1 MNDNEI
7 LTEKSMQ
14 RHVTKNK
21 IKAIIAKHD
30 ERKDSVVGTVSR
42 SEFYDEARKAYAI
55 IATSEKALYANVL
68 LQKGVL

>member
-21 IKAIIAKHD
+21 IKAIIAYTARTVALFDTKYSPSVIHLSL
-30 ERKDSVVGTVSR
+30 DSDMYTMS
-42 SEFYDEARKAYAI
+42 
-55 IATSEKALYANVL
+55 
-68 LQKGVL
+68 